1 MMRSLAVLPSAMLT
15 RMHSVWQ
22 TKCYISAFI
31 WTVCSEVKK
40 INKRKQ
46 QATHSQ
52 NWQHLIIT
60 LCVCGRGRQS
70 VHLEGTNRVKL
81 ITRALAR
88 QQQDNPQ
95 TMDPSIA
102 LPWCLQYTQLVV
114 PSVLHI
120 HTYCHMKVYCTAQ
133 CQRCG
138 RNTTRNQYDQN
149 LIFDMTFLIPMMIE
163 ITK

>member
-1 MMRSLAVLPSAMLT
+1 MSSLVMMRSLAVLPSAMLA

-40 INKRKQ
+40 NKRKQ

-52 NWQHLIIT
+52 NWQHLIST
-60 LCVCGRGRQS
+60 LCVCGRQS
-70 VHLEGTNRVKL
+70 VHLEGTNWVKL

-102 LPWCLQYTQLVV
+102 LPWCLQSTQLVV
-114 PSVLHI
+114 PSVLHF
-120 HTYCHMKVYCTAQ
+120 HTYCHMKVYSTAQ

-149 LIFDMTFLIPMMIE
+149 LIFDMTFLIPMMI
-163 ITK
+163 